1 MDKSSPVYENFT
13 KKMDAM
19 KGGPKISK
27 STMKIGGGIGLEKRV
42 GNNEKKITLL
52 KNIFKAQK
60 QEIGEK
66 ITPKVSNLELSLNET
81 TNILK
86 LVTEK
91 LSIDMSQRLAD
102 QKALFDAQRKQ
113 NLDDKRE
120 NEENK
125 LEERVKSQKI
135 GTKIS
140 KQVLKPFGNIFDKLL
155 NLAGILGTGLLTNNF
170 LKSLEDK
177 DFVGKLQNI
186 FNWTKEN
193 WKALAI
199 GAGILGSI
207 LLGGAILGVIGSIG
221 TVFAVL
227 TSPVVLTILGIIGL
241 AALKNT
247 LDKKVEKDMR
257 KYYDPKNDADN
268 TRKFLGNEI
277 PGAPVNAQ
285 PGDFFTAGNGI
296 TYEKLPFNN
305 SLGGWKKVS
314 KGKNEEEFKR
324 FIDMNEKG
332 INTRNDGTFI
342 PKDLSNEYLQ
352 NRLNR
357 TTGASF
363 LPFVGKGINLRELV
377 KEKGVGTIFEELPDI
392 DLRSDKRNQIG
403 EVSENP
409 ATGIPDI
416 SSVNMSNLYMEQVP
430 DLFGFSDIIYS

>member
-1 MDKSSPVYENFT
+1 MEPDTVKT
-13 KKMDAM
+13 
-19 KGGPKISK
+19 PKIK
-27 STMKIGGGIGLEKRV
+27 KDTFKIGSGNLVSRV
-42 GNNEKKITLL
+42 ANNEKKITTL
-52 KNIFKAQK
+52 KNIFKAQRI
-60 QEIGEK
+60 EIGEK

-102 QKALFDAQRKQ
+102 QKALFDTQRKQ
-113 NLDDKRE
+113 NLDEKRE
-120 NEENK
+120 NEENQ

-155 NLAGILGTGLLTNNF
+155 NLAGILGTGILTNNF

-177 DFVGKLQNI
+177 DFVGKLTNI

-207 LLGGAILGVIGSIG
+207 LLGGAILGIIGSIS

-241 AALKNT
+241 AALNNYGQKK
-247 LDKKVEKDMR
+247 LDQF
-257 KYYDPKNDADN
+257 YDPKNDADN

-277 PGAPVNAQ
+277 PGAPVDAQ

-314 KGKNEEEFKR
+314 KGKSEEDFKN

-342 PKDLSNEYLQ
+342 PKDLTNEYLKNIN
-352 NRLNR
+352 NRNI
-357 TTGASF
+357 GASF
-363 LPFVGKGINLRELV
+363 LPFVGKGIDLRELV
-377 KEKGVGTIFEELPDI
+377 KEKGLGTIFEELPDI

-403 EVSENP
+403 EVSENS

-416 SSVNMSNLYMEQVP
+416 SSMNMSNPYMEQVP

>member
-27 STMKIGGGIGLEKRV
+27 STMKIGGGIGLEQRV
-42 GNNEKKITLL
+42 GNNEKKITTL
-52 KNIFKAQK
+52 KNIFKAQRI
-60 QEIGEK
+60 EIGEK

-102 QKALFDAQRKQ
+102 QKALFDTQRKQ
-113 NLDDKRE
+113 NLDKKRE
-120 NEENK
+120 NEENQ

-155 NLAGILGTGLLTNNF
+155 NLAGILGTGILTNNF

-177 DFVGKLQNI
+177 DFVGKLTNI

-241 AALKNT
+241 AALNNYGQKK
-247 LDKKVEKDMR
+247 LDQF
-257 KYYDPKNDADN
+257 YDPKNDADN

-277 PGAPVNAQ
+277 PGAPVDAQ

-324 FIDMNEKG
+324 FIEMNEKG

-342 PKDLSNEYLQ
+342 PKDLSNEYLE

-357 TTGASF
+357 ITGASF
-363 LPFVGKGINLRELV
+363 LPFVGKGINLRQLV
-377 KEKGVGTIFEELPDI
+377 KEKGLDTIFEELPDI

-403 EVSENP
+403 EVSENS

-416 SSVNMSNLYMEQVP
+416 SSMNMSNPYMEQVP